1 MGKGLTES
9 LNGSSNRLEEESS
22 LSENNE
28 QKYWF
33 VMRDLKRPNAKI
45 PAYKQLADE
54 PCEVFTPL
62 KRILKISHGRRV
74 REEVPF
80 IQDLLFVYGKACEIE
95 AIVQKI
101 PTLQFRYQK
110 GGFRRPMVVRDRD
123 MERFIYAV
131 KSSDNP
137 KYYLP
142 EEITPAMYGHT
153 IQIIGGGLDG
163 YKGTLLTVR
172 GSKTKRLLVE
182 LPNFFSVGVEI
193 SSEYIELCE

>member
-22 LSENNE
+22 LSGNNE

-33 VMRDLKRPNAKI
+33 VMRDLKRPNAKL

-54 PCEVFTPL
+54 SCEVFTPL
-62 KRILKISHGRRV
+62 KRILKISHGRRE

-80 IQDLLFVYGKACEIE
+80 IQDLLFVRGKECEIE
-95 AIVQKI
+95 AIVKKI

-110 GGFRRPMVVRDRD
+110 GGFRRPMVVRDKD

-131 KSSDNP
+131 PSRGDYP
-137 KYYLP
+137 RY
-142 EEITPAMYGHT
+142 
-153 IQIIGGGLDG
+153 
-163 YKGTLLTVR
+163 VR
-172 GSKTKRLLVE
+172 AYDTDYRRRSGWL
-182 LPNFFSVGVEI
+182 
-193 SSEYIELCE
+193 

>member
-1 MGKGLTES
+1 MGKELTES
-9 LNGSSNRLEEESS
+9 LNGSKRPEEGRS

-80 IQDLLFVYGKACEIE
+80 IQDLLFVHGKACEIE

-110 GGFRRPMVVRDRD
+110 GDSVVPWL
-123 MERFIYAV
+123 YATGIW
-131 KSSDNP
+131 SDS
-137 KYYLP
+137 YML
-142 EEITPAMYGHT
+142 
-153 IQIIGGGLDG
+153 
-163 YKGTLLTVR
+163 
-172 GSKTKRLLVE
+172 
-182 LPNFFSVGVEI
+182 
-193 SSEYIELCE
+193 